1 MSERTLKA
9 IVAGRVQGVFYRAS
23 VKQVAEQLGISGY
36 AKNLANGEVEV
47 EATGQDL
54 KLIKFT
60 EFLEQGPSQ
69 ADVEKVS
76 WDYIQTKQFD
86 GFEVQ

>member
-23 VKQVAEQLGISGY
+23 VKQVAEQLGICGY

-69 ADVEKVS
+69 ADVENVS

>member
-1 MSERTLKA
+1 MSVRTLKA

-23 VKQVAEQLGISGY
+23 AKHAADGLGISGY
-36 AKNLANGEVEV
+36 ARNLANGEVEV

-60 EFLEQGPSQ
+60 EFLEQGSNQ
-69 ADVEKVS
+69 AEVKKVS
-76 WDYIQTKQFD
+76 WDYIQTRQFD

>member
-1 MSERTLKA
+1 MSVKTLKA
-9 IVAGRVQGVFYRAS
+9 IVSGRVQGVYYRSSA
-23 VKQVAEQLGISGY
+23 KQVAEKLGISGY

-60 EFLEQGPSQ
+60 EYLEQGPEH
-69 ADVEKVS
+69 AEVEKVA
-76 WDYIQTKQFD
+76 WDYIQTKSFN
-86 GFEVQ
+86 GFSIY

>member
-23 VKQVAEQLGISGY
+23 VKQVAEQLGICGY

-54 KLIKFT
+54 KSNNLMD
-60 EFLEQGPSQ
+60 LR
-69 ADVEKVS
+69 
-76 WDYIQTKQFD
+76 YNN
-86 GFEVQ
+86 

>member
-1 MSERTLKA
+1 MSVRTLKA

-23 VKQVAEQLGISGY
+23 AKHAAEELGISGY
-36 AKNLANGEVEV
+36 ARNLANGEVEV

-60 EFLEQGPSQ
+60 EFLERGSNQ
-69 ADVEKVS
+69 AEVEKVS
-76 WDYIQTKQFD
+76 WDYIKTKQFD

>member
-1 MSERTLKA
+1 MSIRTFKA
-9 IVAGRVQGVFYRAS
+9 IVSGRVQGVFYRATA
-23 VKQVAEQLGISGY
+23 KQVAEELGISGY

-60 EFLEQGPSQ
+60 EFLEQGPNQ
-69 ADVEKVS
+69 AEVEKVS
-76 WDYIQTKQFD
+76 WDYIQTKQYN